1 MKRIIC
7 LLTAVICA
15 TSYGYRDLE
24 TGTFLTRDPAGFKD
38 GPNQYCYVRC
48 NPVNKIDPHGLWG
61 VLPGF
66 GGRAHQYITKRAI
79 KQSGVKMNFFKRRSR
94 IFGAGVRADVRPSHR
109 KPENNYRHS
118 TSIGES
124 AKETKD
130 KMMAQAKEWYKEG
143 GSGGLGKLY
152 HMVQDSYCPGHTERD
167 ENGNIVKF
175 HNYEEQ
181 KKEKDGAKK
190 HRQMDKI
197 KDQDGDVRPEVQDA
211 IDATADL
218 MKLTENGAEWEEVE
232 KHLNENVFVLQ
243 EEQQQDT
250 QSDTQTDQ
258 GTSDENS

>member
-1 MKRIIC
+1 MKRIIN
-7 LLTAVICA
+7 LLVVVICSA
-15 TSYGYRDLE
+15 SYGYRDLE
-24 TGTFLTRDPAGFKD
+24 TGTFLTRDPAGFQD
-38 GPNQYCYVRC
+38 GPNQYCYVHC

-79 KQSGVKMNFFKRRSR
+79 KQSGVKMNIFKRMSR
-94 IFGAGVRADVRPSHR
+94 TRGAATRADLRLSHR

-130 KMMAQAKEWYKEG
+130 KMMKQAMEWVKEG
-143 GSGGLGKLY
+143 GSDGLGKLY
-152 HMVQDSYCPGHTERD
+152 HMVQDSYCPSHTERD

-181 KKEKDGAKK
+181 KKEEDGAKK
-190 HRQMDKI
+190 HRQMDEI
-197 KDQDGDVRPEVQDA
+197 KDENGDVRPQVQDA

-218 MKLTENGAEWEEVE
+218 MKLTENGASEEDIE
-232 KHLNENVFVLQ
+232 KHLDEVVWALA
-243 EEQQQDT
+243 EEPQQDT
-250 QSDTQTDQ
+250 QTNQETN
-258 GTSDENS
+258 DENN